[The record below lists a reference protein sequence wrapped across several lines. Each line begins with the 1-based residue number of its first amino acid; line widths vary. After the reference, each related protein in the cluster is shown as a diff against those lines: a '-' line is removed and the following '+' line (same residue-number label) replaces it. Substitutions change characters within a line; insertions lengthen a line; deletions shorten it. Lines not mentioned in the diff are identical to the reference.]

1 MRAPSGPFG
10 IQSRGL
16 PLALWA
22 AAGRRGQF
30 RCHRAIRTQKMGVKD
45 SSSHKN
51 LSVTYACQQMGKKAS
66 EERSFVVS
74 PGEVLDGLISLGV
87 WCGLAVCFG
96 SVFPRVCS
104 SVTGAVE
111 SHFRCRLEK

>member
-30 RCHRAIRTQKMGVKD
+30 RCHRAIRTQRMGVKD

-51 LSVTYACQQMGKKAS
+51 LSVTYACQQMGKKQARNAPS
-66 EERSFVVS
+66 LSH
-74 PGEVLDGLISLGV
+74 PGK
-87 WCGLAVCFG
+87 F
-96 SVFPRVCS
+96 
-104 SVTGAVE
+104 
-111 SHFRCRLEK
+111 